1 MFKSNKL
8 GSNVGS
14 GRRAGDLW
22 KLEWQQ
28 TNLEWTLLVTDVSSG
43 IALVHQLTNFP
54 NALEPIKT
62 VRMAFARFGLPNSI
76 AADHGIEWRESCA
89 CFAGADLFGR
99 SQPIPPDADLRQ
111 TINALTAAIQCDHI
125 SATVRKVNVILAC
138 GHAQLV
144 I

>member
-14 GRRAGDLW
+14 ARRAGDLW

-76 AADHGIEWRESCA
+76 AADHGIECTSEQFRDLLASSGVNHVLA
-89 CFAGADLFGR
+89 SPAQIYLAGANR
-99 SQPIPPDADLRQ
+99 SRRMRI
-111 TINALTAAIQCDHI
+111 
-125 SATVRKVNVILAC
+125 
-138 GHAQLV
+138 
-144 I
+144 